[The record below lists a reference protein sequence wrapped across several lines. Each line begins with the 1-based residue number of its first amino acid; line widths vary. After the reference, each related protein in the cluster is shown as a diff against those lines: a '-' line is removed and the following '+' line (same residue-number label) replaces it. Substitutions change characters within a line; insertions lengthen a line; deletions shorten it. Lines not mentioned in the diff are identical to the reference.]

1 MCKRSVGL
9 LLLLSVSFWALP
21 AQEPFASLY
30 SDLDELD
37 QVIASLSS
45 SLETQQKHLQA
56 LNEKIRS
63 SETELTLSAQEISD
77 LRSISETQA
86 LYVNQLL
93 VRIQTLEQIR
103 QEQLRYQQGLKR
115 ELLAW
120 KIGGVTVGIIS
131 IAGITAA
138 LVWGASK

>member
-1 MCKRSVGL
+1 MCKQNIGL
-9 LLLLSVSFWALP
+9 LVLFFLSCWELL

-37 QVIASLSS
+37 QVIASLSGR
-45 SLETQQKHLQA
+45 LETQQKLLQA
-56 LNEKIRS
+56 LNEKIKN
-63 SETELTLSAQEISD
+63 SETELTLSTQEISD
-77 LRSISETQA
+77 LRNISETQA

-120 KIGGVTVGIIS
+120 KIGGVSVGIIS
-131 IAGITAA
+131 IAGITAS
-138 LVWGASK
+138 LVWSANK